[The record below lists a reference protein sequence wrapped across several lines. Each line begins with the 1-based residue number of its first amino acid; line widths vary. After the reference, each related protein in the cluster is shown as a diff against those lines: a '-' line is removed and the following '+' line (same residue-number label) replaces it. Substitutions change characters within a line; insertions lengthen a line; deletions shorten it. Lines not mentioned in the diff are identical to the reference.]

1 MRSSA
6 LALSL
11 AATFGVALSPAV
23 ARADVAVVTDI
34 APIHGLVSMV
44 MEGVGTPAL
53 LIPANASPH
62 GASLRPSDAEALS
75 AADLVFW
82 VGHELTPWLEGPI
95 ETLAGDATAIAL
107 LDAAGTIHR
116 EMRSEHVHDHGDHD
130 AHAHDEH
137 DHDDHA
143 HDAQAHDAHAHDEH
157 KHDDHAHD
165 ASAESE
171 HAHDDHAHDEHA
183 HAEHAEKGF
192 GRDAHAWLDPVNAQA
207 WLNDIAAALSRVDPA
222 NATTYFQNAE
232 AARTELATLIMSIE
246 TQLLPK
252 ADRPFVVF
260 HDAYIHF
267 EARFGLTSVG
277 AIALSDAQDPSPA
290 SLGAVRDEIRSL
302 EAVCVFSEPQHN
314 DGLVRAVTD
323 GTEASI
329 GVLDPIG
336 ADLTPGPDFYPAL
349 IAQMAASFEDCL

>member
-1 MRSSA
+1 MRSPA

-11 AATFGVALSPAV
+11 AITFGVALSPAA

-34 APIHGLVSMV
+34 APIHSLVSMV
-44 MEGVGTPAL
+44 MEGVGTPAM

-62 GASLRPSDAEALS
+62 GASLRPSDAAALS

-95 ETLAGDATAIAL
+95 ETLAGNATAIAL
-107 LDAAGTIHR
+107 LDAAGTIQR
-116 EMRSEHVHDHGDHD
+116 DMRSAHVHDHGDHD
-130 AHAHDEH
+130 DHAHDE
-137 DHDDHA
+137 
-143 HDAQAHDAHAHDEH
+143 HAHDEH

-165 ASAESE
+165 D
-171 HAHDDHAHDEHA
+171 HKHDDHAHDEHA
-183 HAEHAEKGF
+183 HDDHDDHADTGF
-192 GRDAHAWLDPVNAQA
+192 GRDAHAWLDPVNAQI
-207 WLNDIAAALSRVDPA
+207 WLNEIAAALSRADPA

-232 AARTELATLIMSIE
+232 AARGELATLIMSIE

-277 AIALSDAQDPSPA
+277 AISLSDAQDPSPA
-290 SLGAVRDEIRSL
+290 SLSAVRDEIRSL
-302 EAVCVFSEPQHN
+302 QAVCVFSEPQHA

-323 GTEASI
+323 GTAASI
-329 GVLDPIG
+329 GILDPIG